1 MARQQGFVV
10 IGKVE
15 SDGFYMNNQN
25 KGAGKGPETRKGA
38 NFKKYWDNYDSIF
51 SKSPS
56 VGESETRSLK
66 KAKKTSN
73 E

>member
-1 MARQQGFVV
+1 
-10 IGKVE
+10 
-15 SDGFYMNNQN
+15 MNNQN

-56 VGESETRSLK
+56 VDESETRPLK
-66 KAKKTSN
+66 KAKKTP
-73 E
+73 ERAL